1 MGGGVSLF
9 LEDTMNDILSLLERL
24 PEELGAFIGTAAEM
38 IPANVDILSVL
49 KLILVIAAA
58 SVAFGVIGRVA
69 FGRHSDLNCAVS
81 SSIAILFLYVL
92 TVVVYTFRP
101 WNLDSFLSPL
111 PMVAFQGDRMY
122 LLPFQGAEF
131 TLLCGRVLDLVI
143 LAFLVNLLDTVV
155 PRGKSVLGWYF
166 LRLLSVFLCF
176 ILYFFLNRLV
186 LKYLPGVLAT
196 YAPAILL
203 CILVGMLLLGVINA
217 IFSALVIAVNPI
229 LGAIYAFF
237 FSNVIGMQLSK
248 AVLTTVILGT
258 LGYLLERWGYTVIAI
273 SAAALPA
280 YLPLIAAVL
289 VLWYLVGHIL

>member
-1 MGGGVSLF
+1 MS
-9 LEDTMNDILSLLERL
+9 DILSLLERL

-49 KLILVIAAA
+49 KLVLVIAAA
-58 SVAFGVIGRVA
+58 SVAFGVVGRVA

-131 TLLCGRVLDLVI
+131 TLLCSRVLDLVI

-176 ILYFFLNRLV
+176 ILYFLLNQLV
-186 LKYLPGVLAT
+186 MKYLPGVLAT

-203 CILVGMLLLGVINA
+203 CILVGMLLLGVVNA
-217 IFSALVIAVNPI
+217 ILSALVIAVNPI

-237 FSNVIGMQLSK
+237 FSNVIGKQLSK
-248 AVLTTVILGT
+248 AVLTTLILGT

-280 YLPLIAAVL
+280 YLPLIAGVL
-289 VLWYLVGHIL
+289 LLWYLVGHVL

>member
-1 MGGGVSLF
+1 MS
-9 LEDTMNDILSLLERL
+9 NILSLLERL

-49 KLILVIAAA
+49 KLVLVIAAA
-58 SVAFGVIGRVA
+58 SVAFGVVGRVA

-92 TVVVYTFRP
+92 TVVIYTFRP

-122 LLPFQGAEF
+122 LLPFQGTEF
-131 TLLCGRVLDLVI
+131 TLLCSRVLDLVI

-176 ILYFFLNRLV
+176 ILYFLLNQLV
-186 LKYLPGVLAT
+186 MKYLPGVLAT

-217 IFSALVIAVNPI
+217 ILSALVIAVNPI

-237 FSNVIGMQLSK
+237 FSNVIGKQLSK
-248 AVLTTVILGT
+248 AALTTLILGT